1 MKGAPFLEPPQA
13 DPTSLWQLFAS
24 VIFLIA
30 LVELFLLAS
39 YEATF
44 VLLSRSS
51 LEKLVENGVERAS
64 AMLKIYEPRH
74 RLRLMARLGEALGV
88 ITCAL
93 SLLYIVG
100 PIYTSYGLPNYYGFI
115 TAFLGTLFA
124 AFLVLSTPRRLRFD
138 DDGEEMSIAI
148 LALAFV
154 PLHALLS
161 PFTLVLDRI
170 TSGDYSDEDF
180 RAEKEEELRSIVES
194 EGESGVIEESEREMI
209 QGVFGFHDRIVREV
223 MVPRVD
229 MIAIEQSS
237 SVQDLLAL
245 IKDKGHSRLPI
256 YKDSLDSILGLVY
269 AKDLLQLLV
278 GRREIDVQ
286 TPLVD
291 LIGSASGT
299 MGDVEFIHPPYYVP
313 ETKKID
319 ALLNDMRSNRTR
331 LAIVLDEY
339 SGTAGIVTTEDLVE
353 EIVGEIQD
361 EYDDDEELYQWQMPG
376 EVLLANARIDIDDLN
391 ELFNS
396 NLPSDGFET
405 LGGFIFDH
413 LGQIPEEM
421 QNFQAESIDFTIL
434 KVDGQRIAQVRLKRL
449 EQATSTNTEVKGLRN

>member
-1 MKGAPFLEPPQA
+1 MEGATFLEPPQA
-13 DPTSLWQLFAS
+13 DPSFLWQLFAS
-24 VIFLIA
+24 ALFLIA
-30 LVELFLLAS
+30 LLELFLLAS

-44 VLLSRSS
+44 VLLSRTS
-51 LEKLVENGVERAS
+51 LEKLAENGVARAS

-93 SLLYIVG
+93 SLLYIVS
-100 PIYTSYGLPNYYGFI
+100 PLYASYGLPVSYGFV
-115 TAFLGTLFA
+115 TAFLGTLLA
-124 AFLVLSTPRRLRFD
+124 AFFVLSTPRRLRFD
-138 DDGEEMSIAI
+138 DDGEETKIAAQAI
-148 LALAFV
+148 AFI
-154 PLHALLS
+154 PLHAVLY
-161 PFTLVLDRI
+161 PFTQILDRL

-229 MIAIEQSS
+229 MIAIEQSA

-245 IKDKGHSRLPI
+245 IKEKGHSRLPI
-256 YKDSLDSILGLVY
+256 YKESLDNIRGLVY

-278 GRREIDVQ
+278 GRQIDTQ
-286 TPLVD
+286 TPLAD
-291 LIGSASGT
+291 LIDSDNGT
-299 MGDVEFIHPPYYVP
+299 MGDVEFVHPPYYVP

-331 LAIVLDEY
+331 LAVVLDEY
-339 SGTAGIVTTEDLVE
+339 SGTAGLVTTEDLIE

-361 EYDDDEELYQWQMPG
+361 EYDDEEELYQWQVPG
-376 EVLLANARIDIDDLN
+376 EALLANGRIDIDDLN
-391 ELFNS
+391 VLFNS
-396 NLPSDGFET
+396 NLPNEGFET

-413 LGQIPEEM
+413 LGEIPEEM
-421 QNFQAESIDFTIL
+421 QSFQTESIDFTIL
-434 KVDGQRIAQVRLKRL
+434 KVEGQRIAQVRLKRV
-449 EQATSTNTEVKGLRN
+449 EPETDTDIE

>member
-1 MKGAPFLEPPQA
+1 
-13 DPTSLWQLFAS
+13 
-24 VIFLIA
+24 
-30 LVELFLLAS
+30 
-39 YEATF
+39 
-44 VLLSRSS
+44 
-51 LEKLVENGVERAS
+51 
-64 AMLKIYEPRH
+64 
-74 RLRLMARLGEALGV
+74 
-88 ITCAL
+88 
-93 SLLYIVG
+93 
-100 PIYTSYGLPNYYGFI
+100 
-115 TAFLGTLFA
+115 
-124 AFLVLSTPRRLRFD
+124 
-138 DDGEEMSIAI
+138 
-148 LALAFV
+148 
-154 PLHALLS
+154 
-161 PFTLVLDRI
+161 
-170 TSGDYSDEDF
+170 
-180 RAEKEEELRSIVES
+180 
-194 EGESGVIEESEREMI
+194 MI

-291 LIGSASGT
+291 LIGSANGT

-361 EYDDDEELYQWQMPG
+361 EYDDDKELYQWQMPG

>member
-1 MKGAPFLEPPQA
+1 MKGVTFLEPPQA
-13 DPTSLWQLFAS
+13 DLSFLWQLFAS
-24 VIFLIA
+24 SVFFAA
-30 LVELFLLAS
+30 LLELFLLAS

-51 LEKLVENGVERAS
+51 LEKLNENGVARAS
-64 AMLKIYEPRH
+64 LMLRIYEPRH

-93 SLLYIVG
+93 SLLYIVR
-100 PIYTSYGLPNYYGFI
+100 PLYVSYGLPNSYGFI
-115 TAFLGTLFA
+115 TAFLGTLLA

-138 DDGEEMSIAI
+138 DDGEETKIAAMAI
-148 LALAFV
+148 AFV
-154 PLHALLS
+154 PLHAILY
-161 PFTLVLDRI
+161 PFTQILDRL

-245 IKDKGHSRLPI
+245 IKEKGHSRLPI
-256 YKDSLDSILGLVY
+256 YKESLDNIRGLVY

-278 GRREIDVQ
+278 GRQTDTQ

-291 LIGSASGT
+291 LIDTESGT
-299 MGDVEFIHPPYYVP
+299 MGDVGFIHSPYYVP

-339 SGTAGIVTTEDLVE
+339 SGTAGLVTTEDLIE
-353 EIVGEIQD
+353 EIVGDIRD
-361 EYDDDEELYQWQMPG
+361 EYDDEEELYQWQVPG
-376 EVLLANARIDIDDLN
+376 QVLLANGRIDIDDLN
-391 ELFNS
+391 DLFNS
-396 NLPSDGFET
+396 NLPSEGFET

-413 LGQIPEEM
+413 LGQIPGEK
-421 QNFQAESIDFTIL
+421 QNFQAESIDFTII
-434 KVDGQRIAQVRLKRL
+434 KVEGQRIAQVCLKRL
-449 EQATSTNTEVKGLRN
+449 EPAARADTE